1 MVAGINPGV
10 AQPKVVP
17 GVPRTVEELKG
28 RPTVTVP
35 LLNDNNIPDVRACQ
49 GDVIVFCNLNS
60 DRIYILI
67 ADRMKNLNS
76 GILYPIT
83 HAGRRSGLQTE
94 YRYYVADAP
103 GSYFYR
109 DERLGHVANITVMA
123 SAQRDPSWYEDRSN
137 KNYTHT
143 RQ

>member
-1 MVAGINPGV
+1 MRNFFVIAWWPRINPGV

-67 ADRMKNLNS
+67 ADRMKNLNRCV
-76 GILYPIT
+76 L
-83 HAGRRSGLQTE
+83 
-94 YRYYVADAP
+94 
-103 GSYFYR
+103 
-109 DERLGHVANITVMA
+109 
-123 SAQRDPSWYEDRSN
+123 
-137 KNYTHT
+137 
-143 RQ
+143 